1 MIDVGSGNY
10 SLQVAAKCLSFYEEF
25 FNESYKLSKMD
36 SVAVPDFSGAMEN
49 YGLNIY
55 GTSYLIY
62 LPTDQS
68 EADRTLITLII
79 GIIKN
84 LCRFDSSSLNSFIQ
98 HFDIIYF
105 LNCLIIKL
113 CFYYFSST

>member
-79 GIIKN
+79 GIIRN
-84 LCRFDSSSLNSFIQ
+84 RCRFDSSSLNLFIQ
-98 HFDIIYF
+98 HFDIIIFYELFNYKALF
-105 LNCLIIKL
+105 LL
-113 CFYYFSST
+113 FF

>member
-79 GIIKN
+79 GIIRN
-84 LCRFDSSSLNSFIQ
+84 LCRFDSSSLNLFIQ
-98 HFDIIYF
+98 HFDIIIFYELFNYKALF
-105 LNCLIIKL
+105 LL
-113 CFYYFSST
+113 FF